1 MGDQGHPSRDRA
13 AGHRLISGSISRS
26 EERPLREFHARPER
40 PEFPNNR
47 RVIGN
52 FHELIKVVGKYILY
66 LPAQPKVLEFS
77 HHLQKVNFLKNTCS
91 AKLIVNFLFNT
102 QPRYVI
108 HAPLDF
114 LRVISIDIM
123 DIITCNAWNQH
134 PSLFTPLP
142 AGASLN

>member
-1 MGDQGHPSRDRA
+1 MSSQKFGKDCFVEVQFVDVHPMGC
-13 AGHRLISGSISRS
+13 S
-26 EERPLREFHARPER
+26 EALTSSDVVQKRCEGESSVHEFTHACC
-40 PEFPNNR
+40 
-47 RVIGN
+47 I
-52 FHELIKVVGKYILY
+52 YI
-66 LPAQPKVLEFS
+66 PAQPKVLEFS
-77 HHLQKVNFLKNTCS
+77 HHLQKVNILKNTCS